1 MNVTKSGNTAGAAAP
16 MNIDVISSDNSV
28 NIEKTE
34 EGKSVTYDLKV
45 ETPPSVQEITS
56 EDNTISI
63 VRDGARVDLSAPS
76 LKMLEGYK
84 CGFGTTSTKGLAK
97 FCDLYW
103 TRRHGAVDTLH
114 HYHTKFQYV
123 GDGYVINYT
132 ADLSLT
138 FGEINGAQIC
148 EALVY
153 NETAFTEK
161 ENVPIDTLNQY
172 KISNILKIDYI
183 ADATRTDTGDPTKSE
198 GWGHAAIVVNITH
211 ERIGNLHILPLS
223 SLATKEN
230 NSNLCWYFLNKECV
244 DGICSVYKQQGTLR
258 NCSVYNPGESPEGDF
273 ITKSGSFFYD
283 TFSRDRRTT
292 PIEDNGT
299 TYQPTVGE
307 KSICI
312 SSGVE
317 HGSIVSGANSH
328 VEGDD
333 NVVAADNSAVFGSYN
348 IVQGNANYV
357 LGYGHRLDSEAV
369 QFSLVSGNGHELL
382 YSFGASVLGLNNTV
396 QGHCPVAMG
405 QGNKVSPYSVALGHG
420 NVMDLSSEH
429 MVTIG
434 TQNENSGGVF
444 GFMVGEG
451 NRSYVAHSILAGLLN
466 SDNYVNNYSTLI
478 GGQNSNNSIESG
490 SVIIGSNNEDNTL
503 IAGSVILGSNN
514 KNNGTSSCPYLVIGY
529 NCSNFHPTAPA
540 IALGERANSSPIC
553 GDIPLGLAIGVGRSR
568 NIISADKAGNV
579 EIAAHSVVIGERN
592 QECAPDGTI
601 IIGHGCEGWP
611 DGSTMVDGAR
621 IVLGGH
627 ARPTQI
633 VQGLT
638 GKPLCLAIG
647 NGKPDDP
654 GNCIAADFDG
664 NVKLY
669 GNVLFD
675 VDGVQYSMKQIVDAL
690 KSLNAL

>member
-63 VRDGARVDLSAPS
+63 VRDGACVDLSAPS

-103 TRRHGAVDTLH
+103 TRKHGAVDTLH

-183 ADATRTDTGDPTKSE
+183 ADATRTDPGDPTTSE

-244 DGICSVYKQQGTLR
+244 NGICSVYKQQGTLR
-258 NCSVYNPGESPEGDF
+258 DCSVYNPGESPEGDF

-292 PIEDNGT
+292 DYNYKGKVYP
-299 TYQPTVGE
+299 PTVGE

-312 SSGVE
+312 SSDVE
-317 HGSIVSGANSH
+317 HGSIASGANSH
-328 VEGDD
+328 VEGGD
-333 NVVAADNSAVFGSYN
+333 NVVTGAKSFVTGEMNAVFSDNVTVHGNMHHVTNASEYALVAGYGNEVQYGWCSAVLGNTNKAGAFQFIAGIGNEATGGSYSSIIGGN
-348 IVQGNANYV
+348 NSVKEVLHSRIIGEDNGVESGSEQVFVLGRENNVNGSHVTMIGEENSSEGSNSVILGFSNKDNVVGNA
-357 LGYGHRLDSEAV
+357 
-369 QFSLVSGNGHELL
+369 
-382 YSFGASVLGLNNTV
+382 
-396 QGHCPVAMG
+396 
-405 QGNKVSPYSVALGHG
+405 
-420 NVMDLSSEH
+420 
-429 MVTIG
+429 
-434 TQNENSGGVF
+434 
-444 GFMVGEG
+444 
-451 NRSYVAHSILAGLLN
+451 
-466 SDNYVNNYSTLI
+466 
-478 GGQNSNNSIESG
+478 
-490 SVIIGSNNEDNTL
+490 SVIIGNNNVGNTVNY
-503 IAGSVILGSNN
+503 GSVILGSYN
-514 KNNGTSSCPYLVIGY
+514 KNNSAPCPYFIIGY
-529 NCSNFHPTAPA
+529 RCNDFHPTAPA
-540 IALGERANSSPIC
+540 IALGECANSTPIC
-553 GDIPLGLAIGVGRSR
+553 GDIPLGLAIGVGQSR
-568 NIISADKAGNV
+568 NIISADKGGNV
-579 EIAAHSVVIGERN
+579 EIAAHSVVIGTGN
-592 QECAPDGTI
+592 QECVGDGTI
-601 IIGHGCEGWP
+601 IIGHGCEGW
-611 DGSTMVDGAR
+611 TDGAIIHSTAPR

-627 ARPTQI
+627 ARPTRI
-633 VQGLT
+633 DQGT
-638 GKPLCLAIG
+638 NGRPLCLAIG
-647 NGKPDDP
+647 NGNPDDP
-654 GNCIAADFDG
+654 GNCIAADIDG

>member
-258 NCSVYNPGESPEGDF
+258 DCSVYNPGESPEGDF

-283 TFSRDRRTT
+283 TFSRERRTT
-292 PIEDNGT
+292 EKEYDGT
-299 TYQPTVGE
+299 VYQPTVGE

-312 SSGVE
+312 SSSAE
-317 HGSIVSGANSH
+317 NGSIVSGANSH

-333 NVVAADNSAVFGSYN
+333 NIVTGENSFVLGDNN
-348 IVQGNANYV
+348 IVKGPHNYV
-357 LGYGHRLDSEAV
+357 LGYGHRLASEAV
-369 QFSLVSGNGHELL
+369 QFGFVAGNGHDLG
-382 YSFGASVLGLNNTV
+382 YSFGASVSGLYNTV
-396 QGHCPVAMG
+396 NGHCPVALG
-405 QGNKVSPYSVALGHG
+405 QGNKVGPYSVVLGHTNDVSTG
-420 NVMDLSSEH
+420 EH
-429 MVTIG
+429 HVTIG
-434 TQNENSGGVF
+434 TDNKNTGGIY
-444 GFMVGEG
+444 GFMIGQG
-451 NRSYVAHSILAGLLN
+451 NNSNVTNSILAGLLN
-466 SDNYVNNYSTLI
+466 SGNELNNFSTLI
-478 GGQNSNNSIESG
+478 GGQNSNNSINSG
-490 SVIIGSNNEDNTL
+490 SVIIGSNNEDNSL
-503 IAGSVILGSNN
+503 IAGSVILGSQN
-514 KNNGTSSCPYLVIGY
+514 KNNGAFCPYIIIGY

-540 IALGERANSSPIC
+540 IALGERASSTPIC
-553 GDIPLGLAIGVGRSR
+553 GDIPLGLAIGVGQSR

-579 EIAAHSVVIGERN
+579 EIAAHSVVIGNRN
-592 QECAPDGTI
+592 QECKSDGTI
-601 IIGHGCEGWP
+601 IIGHGCEGWD

-627 ARPTQI
+627 ARPTLI
-633 VQGLT
+633 DHN
-638 GKPLCLAIG
+638 PLCLAIG
-647 NGKPDDP
+647 NGNPDDP

-675 VDGVQYSMKQIVDAL
+675 VDGVQYSMKQIVYAL
-690 KSLNAL
+690 KSLKAL